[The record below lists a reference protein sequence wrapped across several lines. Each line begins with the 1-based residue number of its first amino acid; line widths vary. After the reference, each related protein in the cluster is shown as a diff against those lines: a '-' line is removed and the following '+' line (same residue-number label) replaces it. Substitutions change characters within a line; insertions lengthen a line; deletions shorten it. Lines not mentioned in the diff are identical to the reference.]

1 MTVVID
7 ASISASWLLPDEENE
22 LGRQILLDLGRSP
35 AFVPSIWDYEIHNIL
50 IINERRGRITR
61 EAADAAIGFLSS
73 LNMIRDRATNWTRGT
88 ELAREFTLTAYDAA
102 YLELAVRLDLPLAT
116 LDKALMSVA
125 GKMNRL
131 AVAAPK
137 P

>member
-22 LGRQILLDLGRSP
+22 LARQVLLDLERSP
-35 AFVPSIWDYEIHNIL
+35 AFVPSIWDYEIRNIL
-50 IINERRGRITR
+50 IVNERRGRITR
-61 EAADAAIGFLSS
+61 DAADAAINLLAG
-73 LNMIRDRATNWTRGT
+73 LNMIRDRATNWARVT

-102 YLELAVRLDLPLAT
+102 YLELAVRLDLPVAT
-116 LDKALMSVA
+116 LDKALTSA
-125 GKMNRL
+125 AAKMNRL
-131 AVAAPK
+131 AIAAPK